1 MPEGKQ
7 RRLPN
12 SEKTNRISPAGLIYQ
27 NDTCCMQLYPSGVYM
42 DSLHM
47 LLTLMLPNGW
57 ITP

>member
-12 SEKTNRISPAGLIYQ
+12 SKKTNRISPAGLIYQ

-47 LLTLMLPNGW
+47 LEL
-57 ITP
+57 